1 MNSSLPTA
9 YVDARGRMTGKQS
22 IPGMRLSCYEVDLR
36 VLAVRGRCLPPC
48 LWYVRTYLGRPHWNP
63 PPSSWTCQCDWSCS
77 YSLPE
82 SHLIAPLLVNSPHG
96 SSMRR
101 GMYRGGMLVAV
112 PEDMSG
118 AQDLGLAAS
127 PKRNMFG
134 RYLLADIL
142 AVNRKDH
149 HYESQNE
156 FATTIL

>member
-1 MNSSLPTA
+1 
-9 YVDARGRMTGKQS
+9 
-22 IPGMRLSCYEVDLR
+22 
-36 VLAVRGRCLPPC
+36 
-48 LWYVRTYLGRPHWNP
+48 
-63 PPSSWTCQCDWSCS
+63 
-77 YSLPE
+77 
-82 SHLIAPLLVNSPHG
+82 
-96 SSMRR
+96 
-101 GMYRGGMLVAV
+101 MLVAV